1 MERFVSFSFLVRQNN
16 AGIASYSHIWLKKKK
31 KKEQIKTQF
40 LSSTSRSL
48 NLSKI
53 L

>member
-1 MERFVSFSFLVRQNN
+1 MERFVSLPFLIRQNN
-16 AGIASYSHIWLKKKK
+16 AGIASYSHIWLNEKG
-31 KKEQIKTQF
+31 EQTKTQF
-40 LSSTSRSL
+40 LSPTSRSL